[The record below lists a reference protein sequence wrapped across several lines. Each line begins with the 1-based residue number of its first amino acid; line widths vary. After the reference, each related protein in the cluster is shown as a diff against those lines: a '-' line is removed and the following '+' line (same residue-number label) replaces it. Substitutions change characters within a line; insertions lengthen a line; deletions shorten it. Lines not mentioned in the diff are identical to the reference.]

1 MLGSILK
8 AVRPH
13 QWVKNLF
20 VLAPVVFAKRMGDL
34 HSDVRGAAAFGAFC
48 LLTSAVYLV
57 NDLVDLEKDRE
68 HPIKRHRPIASGKL
82 KPELARTLAAL
93 FALAALGSGLALGW
107 EFALTAAGYLALNV
121 AYSFRLKRIAFVDVA
136 CISVGFLLRVLAG
149 TFAIGVPASHWLL
162 VCTLLLSALLGFG
175 KRAHELRIGGE
186 TGHKHR
192 EVLGDYDAR
201 VLRILLWVLGVA
213 TTAAYLIYTR
223 TQRTNELFGGGQLV
237 FTVPFVAFGIY
248 RFIRIVSRT
257 DKADSPTDSMLHDP
271 AFVVNLVLYAGAVVA
286 IVSYFAP

>member
-20 VLAPVVFAKRMGDL
+20 VLAPVVFAKRIGDL
-34 HSDVRGAAAFGAFC
+34 HSDLQGAAAFGAFC

-93 FALAALGSGLALGW
+93 FALTALGSGLALGW

-271 AFVVNLVLYAGAVVA
+271 AFVVNLVLYAAAVVA